1 MPSQSSHKSQMLVDQ
16 HLAEMVMSNPLWK
29 IIRTDMCPVYTV
41 CFWQESQ
48 GADCFF
54 VCNYCFWIDSDVH
67 VRSRC
72 IAPAMGKVMMDQ
84 IWTFFLG
91 GLWSTGV
98 QENIGRGRIQGTA
111 PRICIVHTIGRSLGD
126 FERKIVGDNMR
137 IYEICHQFFRHH
149 NSKHKRIG

>member
-16 HLAEMVMSNPLWK
+16 HLAEMVMSDPLWK

-48 GADCFF
+48 GADCFLY
-54 VCNYCFWIDSDVH
+54 VIIDFGLILMFMSAADAL
-67 VRSRC
+67 RRQW
-72 IAPAMGKVMMDQ
+72 GKWW
-84 IWTFFLG
+84 WTKYEPFFLG
-91 GLWSTGV
+91 RLWSTGV